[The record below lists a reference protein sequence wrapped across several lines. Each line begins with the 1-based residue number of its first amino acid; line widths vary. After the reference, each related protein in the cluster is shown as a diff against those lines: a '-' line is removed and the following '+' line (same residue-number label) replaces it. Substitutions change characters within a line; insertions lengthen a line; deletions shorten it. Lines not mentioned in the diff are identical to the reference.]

1 MQMWIRPKAVS
12 GQSGGDKPG
21 DCTGG
26 KTAGATNRVL
36 PAVAN
41 DAADGIYIEFDG
53 RFAYLNATA
62 IRLFGA
68 TSTEA
73 LIGRPVLECVPPELH
88 PLFTEQMRM
97 LTERSREVPALT
109 IQYQRLDGSVFE
121 VEASVAAIR
130 HNGLRG
136 AVVSLHDIT
145 GRAEAPPAEQ
155 RTRALL
161 NAVIEG
167 TTDVIYVKDRE
178 CRMLLVNG
186 AACRMAGK
194 SAEELL
200 GRDDAAVF
208 APETAK
214 AGMEHDRL
222 LMASRTTMMHEQE
235 LILANGQHITML
247 TTEGPVVDDRGEVIG
262 LFGISRDITE
272 RKHAEEERARLRE
285 QLQHVQ
291 KMETVSRLAGGVA
304 HDFNNL
310 LTVINGYSDMLLAQ
324 LTSSDPMYDSVS
336 EIRNAGERAASLSRQ
351 LLVLSRKQ
359 IVLSKVLDLNAL
371 IVEIA
376 GMLARVIGEDIRL
389 ETDLSPSL
397 GRVRADA
404 GQLHQVLMNLALN
417 ARDAMPSGGN
427 LLVRT
432 ENVELGEDYAQQHPE
447 VKPGAF
453 VLMEVSDNGIGMDE
467 DVKAHLFEP
476 FFTTKRPGEGTGL
489 GLAMVYSIVKQSG
502 GSIWTYSE
510 PGAGTTFKIYLPRI
524 EEGVTPEVA
533 TPRAAPASLR
543 GTETILVVDDQEEL
557 RKMSRVVLT
566 NCGYRVLEAGTPGD
580 ALLVAESH
588 AGPIPLALID
598 VVMPGMHVREL
609 AGRLKA
615 LRPQMEIILTSGY
628 SEPFMTQHGLVD
640 LDASYLPKPF
650 SPEALATRVR
660 EVLGPPGTATILV
673 VDDEPGIR
681 ALMQKVLTGAGYK
694 VMEARDGKDALGQ
707 IQGSEVDLVV
717 TDLSMPEMEGLE
729 MIGIIRKERPELKII
744 AISGMFGG
752 RFLHAAELLGAHAT
766 LAKPI
771 RPDDLLDA
779 VRRVLSAGGL

>member
-1 MQMWIRPKAVS
+1 MWIRPKAVS
-12 GQSGGDKPG
+12 GQSGGQHPG
-21 DCTGG
+21 DLPSV
-26 KTAGATNRVL
+26 ATE
-36 PAVAN
+36 
-41 DAADGIYIEFDG
+41 AADGIYIEFGG
-53 RFAYLNATA
+53 RFVYLNATA
-62 IRLFGA
+62 TRLFGA
-68 TSTEA
+68 SSAEA
-73 LIGRPVLECVPPELH
+73 LIGRPVLERVPPELH
-88 PLFTEQMRM
+88 PLFTEQMRL
-97 LTERSREVPALT
+97 LTERPRETPTLT
-109 IQYQRLDGSVFE
+109 IQFQRLDGSVFE
-121 VEASVAAIR
+121 VEASIAAIY
-130 HNGLRG
+130 HNGLDG

-145 GRAEAPPAEQ
+145 GRAEAPDPEQ

-167 TTDVIYVKDRE
+167 TTDAIYVKDRE

-186 AACRMAGK
+186 AACRMVGK
-194 SAEELL
+194 RADELL
-200 GRDDAAVF
+200 GRDDAAFF
-208 APETAK
+208 APETAQ

-222 LMASRTTMMHEQE
+222 LMASRTTKTYEQE
-235 LILANGQHITML
+235 LTLANGQHITTQ
-247 TTEGPVVDDRGEVIG
+247 TTEGPVIDDRGEVIG

-285 QLQHVQ
+285 QLQHAQ
-291 KMETVSRLAGGVA
+291 KMETVSRLAGGVV

-310 LTVINGYSDMLLAQ
+310 LTVISGYSDLLLAE

-336 EIRNAGERAASLSRQ
+336 EIRKAGERAASLSRQ

-359 IVLSKVLDLNAL
+359 IVLSKVLDLNAV

-376 GMLARVIGEDIRL
+376 RMLVRVIGEDIRL

-397 GRVRADA
+397 GRIRADA
-404 GQLHQVLMNLALN
+404 GQMQQVLMNLAVN
-417 ARDAMPSGGN
+417 ARDAMPSGGT

-447 VKPGAF
+447 VKPGAL
-453 VLMEVSDNGIGMDE
+453 VLMEVSDNGIGMDA

-502 GSIWTYSE
+502 GSIWIDSE
-510 PGAGTTFKIYLPRI
+510 PGEGTTFKIFLPRI
-524 EEGVTPEVA
+524 EEGVTPEV
-533 TPRAAPASLR
+533 TPAVPDSLQ

-557 RKMSRVVLT
+557 RKMVRVILT
-566 NCGYRVLEAGTPGD
+566 NFGYRVLEAGSPGE
-580 ALLVAESH
+580 AQLVAERH
-588 AGPIPLALID
+588 AGPIHLALTD
-598 VVMPGMHVREL
+598 VVMPGMHGPEL
-609 AGRLKA
+609 ADRLKA
-615 LRPQMEIILTSGY
+615 LRPQMEILFTSGY
-628 SEPFMTQHGLVD
+628 GEPFMTRHGFVD

-673 VDDEPGIR
+673 VDDEAGIR
-681 ALMQKVLTGAGYK
+681 GLLRKVLAGAGYK
-694 VMEARDGKDALGQ
+694 VMEAKNGKEALEQ
-707 IQGSEVDLVV
+707 IRGAELDLVL
-717 TDLSMPEMEGLE
+717 TDLVMPDMEGLE
-729 MIGIIRKERPELKII
+729 MIGIIHKERPELKII

-779 VRRVLSAGGL
+779 VRRVLAAGGL